1 MAELQERK
9 GAFDAAE
16 QKMMRMEPL
25 TDEEQELYDLTS
37 GDAIQEKL
45 TWSSAHCKA
54 MVENGEITMGEKQQ
68 LREQVGQQEPSPNPD
83 GAIPDGAIPD
93 GAIPDGA
100 IPDPDLSS
108 SAHSRLLPRLRLAR
122 SLRRRGRS
130 WPQQR
135 RRTSRRRRRS
145 SLRPSPT
152 SARAIL

>member
-45 TWSSAHCKA
+45 TWLSAHCKA

-68 LREQVGQQEPSPNPD
+68 LREQVGQQEPSPN
-83 GAIPDGAIPD
+83 PD

>member
-45 TWSSAHCKA
+45 TWLSAHCKA

-68 LREQVGQQEPSPNPD
+68 LREQVSEDPTQTPTAAPNPTLAFVCTLAPGWRQAHGGKG
-83 GAIPDGAIPD
+83 GAG
-93 GAIPDGA
+93 GG
-100 IPDPDLSS
+100 
-108 SAHSRLLPRLRLAR
+108 
-122 SLRRRGRS
+122 RGGE
-130 WPQQR
+130 
-135 RRTSRRRRRS
+135 
-145 SLRPSPT
+145 
-152 SARAIL
+152 